1 MLHLPLRAAYRTA
14 HALLR
19 VYWSVRRPE
28 TRGAL
33 AAIWCRGKILVIQST
48 YRSSVSLPGGYVK
61 PGESPAR
68 AVVREIGE
76 EIGVEVEERAVRHAY
91 HGTKDFESRK
101 DTLDI
106 FAIELDERPVVRPN
120 RYELEWARWKDPE
133 EVLAMK
139 DVVPHLREYLEREV
153 ERRRG

>member
-1 MLHLPLRAAYRTA
+1 MLHVPLRAAYRTA

-19 VYWSVRRPE
+19 VYWRVRRPE

-48 YRSSVSLPGGYVK
+48 YRTAVSLPGGYVK
-61 PGESPAR
+61 PGESPAS
-68 AVVREIGE
+68 AVVREIRE
-76 EIGVEVEERAVRHAY
+76 EIGVQVDESAVRHAY
-91 HGTKDFESRK
+91 HGTKDFEDRR

-106 FAIELDERPVVRPN
+106 FAIELDERPLVRPN

-133 EVLAMK
+133 EVLAMR

-153 ERRRG
+153 ARRRG

>member
-1 MLHLPLRAAYRTA
+1 
-14 HALLR
+14 
-19 VYWSVRRPE
+19 
-28 TRGAL
+28 
-33 AAIWCRGKILVIQST
+33 
-48 YRSSVSLPGGYVK
+48 VSLPGGYVK
-61 PGESPAR
+61 PGESPAH
-68 AVVREIGE
+68 AVIREIRE
-76 EIGVEVEERAVRHAY
+76 EIGVRVEERAVHHAY
-91 HGTKDFESRK
+91 HGTKDFEDRK

-106 FAIELDERPVVRPN
+106 FAVELDERPLVRPN

>member
-1 MLHLPLRAAYRTA
+1 MLHVPLRTAYRTA

-19 VYWSVRRPE
+19 VYWRVRRPE

-48 YRSSVSLPGGYVK
+48 YRSSVSLPGGYIK
-61 PGESPAR
+61 PGESAAS
-68 AVVREIGE
+68 AVIREIEE
-76 EIGVEVEERAVRHAY
+76 EIGVRVPPRSVKHAY

-106 FAIELDERPVVRPN
+106 FAIELDERPLVRPN

-139 DVVPHLREYLEREV
+139 DIVPHLREYLEHELT
-153 ERRRG
+153 RRRG